1 MFAVSIKLGVM
12 YIVMYVAFQGWD
24 LGKVDIQLCP
34 GNSANQICASEVER
48 CLLIMRINNEIS
60 KK

>member
-34 GNSANQICASEVER
+34 GNSAKPNLCQ
-48 CLLIMRINNEIS
+48 
-60 KK
+60 